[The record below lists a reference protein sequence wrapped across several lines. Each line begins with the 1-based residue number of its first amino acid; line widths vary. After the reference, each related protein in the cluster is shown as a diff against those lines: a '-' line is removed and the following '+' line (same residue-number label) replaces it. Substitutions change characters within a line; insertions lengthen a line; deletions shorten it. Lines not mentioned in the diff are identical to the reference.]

1 MRLHRLIAILLLLES
16 RGRIKARELAE
27 ALETSVRS
35 IYRDV
40 DTLSEAG
47 VPIISTSGPGGG
59 LALMPGYTLDL
70 KTIHNDD
77 IIQLYLTGLGIRSGG
92 GSESGQRLQAALLKL
107 EKTLPES
114 YQPDLHKAKSRFWFD
129 DTPWWS
135 EKKPLPCLETIRAGI
150 WKSLKLKL
158 HYRKHSSD
166 SSVRIVRPYGLVV
179 KQGDWYLAAYCETAQ
194 DLRIFRCE
202 RVEQAE
208 LVEEEFEIPPDFR
221 LEAFWKE
228 KEEGF
233 KQLRRDEEHY
243 PVVLR
248 LDDPVPLLTG
258 NLDILKLDRRDGEIW
273 ATVNLYGYEAAC
285 RELLPL
291 IGVAEVMEP
300 GEIRTYVRK
309 KLEAIHSLYV

>member
-1 MRLHRLIAILLLLES
+1 MRLHRLVAILLLLES

-40 DTLSEAG
+40 DTLGEAG

-158 HYRKHSSD
+158 HYRKPGRESA
-166 SSVRIVRPYGLVV
+166 VRTVRPYGLVV

-208 LVEEEFEIPPDFR
+208 LEEEEFEIPPDFR
-221 LEAFWKE
+221 LETFWKE
-228 KEEGF
+228 KEGGF
-233 KQLRRDEEHY
+233 KQHRRDEERY

-248 LDDPVPLLTG
+248 MDDPALLLKAD
-258 NLDILKLDRRDGEIW
+258 LDILDINRQDGETW
-273 ATVNLYGYEAAC
+273 VTVNMYGYEVAC
-285 RELLPL
+285 RDLLPW

-300 GEIRTYVRK
+300 GEIRTYVRE
-309 KLEAIHSLYV
+309 KLEEMHSRYA